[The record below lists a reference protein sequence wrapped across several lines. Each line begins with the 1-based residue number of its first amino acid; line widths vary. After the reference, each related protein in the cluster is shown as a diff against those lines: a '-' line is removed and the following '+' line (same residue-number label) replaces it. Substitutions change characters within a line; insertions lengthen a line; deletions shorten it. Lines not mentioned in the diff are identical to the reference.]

1 MKSYSYEENLK
12 SFPIRDN
19 FRIRGENMTRI
30 EVFTDAAFAFAI
42 TLLVFSN
49 DGLPQSFD
57 QFLLLLKDIP
67 AFAVSFA
74 QLVFFWYA
82 HRVWS
87 QRYGLEDLK
96 TVFISCLLV
105 FSVMVFVVPLKIS
118 YASFLYWISGGYFP
132 TPINFTI
139 NDIKAFFTVFH
150 IAFLTMCLIM
160 LWLYYHA
167 LSKKDELLLNAVEL
181 HETLSHKSAW
191 VIMSSTSMIA
201 LILTLILPDQ
211 YAPFAGMVYG
221 TLGITMSYNSVRR
234 EKLKKN
240 MLDSYNKTHEPKGR

>member
-12 SFPIRDN
+12 SFPIRDH

-30 EVFTDAAFAFAI
+30 EVFTDAAFAFAV

-49 DGLPQSFD
+49 DGVPQSFD

-105 FSVMVFVVPLKIS
+105 FTVMVFVVPLKIS
-118 YASFLYWISGGYFP
+118 YAAFLNWLSGGYFP
-132 TPINFTI
+132 SPIKLRLEDLQT
-139 NDIKAFFTVFH
+139 FFAVFH
-150 IAFLTMCLIM
+150 TAFLSMCLIM
-160 LWLYYHA
+160 LWLYFHA
-167 LSKKDELLLNAVEL
+167 LKKKEELMLNQVEL
-181 HETLSHKSAW
+181 FETHSHKAAW
-191 VIMSSTSMIA
+191 IIMSLTSLIA
-201 LILTLILPDQ
+201 LIITLSVPIQ
-211 YAPFAGMVYG
+211 YTPFAGMIYG
-221 TLGITMSYNSVRR
+221 TLGITMSYNSVKR
-234 EKLKKN
+234 EKLKKT
-240 MLDSYNKTHEPKGR
+240 MLASSNKTTEPKGI